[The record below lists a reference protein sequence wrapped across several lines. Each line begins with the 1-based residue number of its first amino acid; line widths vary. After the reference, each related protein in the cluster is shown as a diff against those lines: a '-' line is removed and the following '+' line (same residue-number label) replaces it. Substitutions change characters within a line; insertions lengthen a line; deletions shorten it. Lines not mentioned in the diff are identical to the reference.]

1 VTFEPLNQTQG
12 LSAMRYN
19 IETLLFDP
27 DDLEGIHQYLLANE
41 VVDLS
46 DEMRMIVEE
55 NWPELLTKVIP
66 PRHKMH

>member
-1 VTFEPLNQTQG
+1 
-12 LSAMRYN
+12 M
-19 IETLLFDP
+19 ETLLFDP
-27 DDLEGIHQYLLANE
+27 DDLEGIHQYLLSNE

-46 DEMRMIVEE
+46 DEMRIIVEE